1 MINRLRWGVRVAWL
15 GALVLG
21 LMAKSLNFHMTLG
34 WFVALSLVIFAVF
47 AFRARVRIPLAV
59 IAVLWAA
66 AVVYVG
72 INQSQWVL
80 DNNHWTIQGVHVL
93 LGVGAIG
100 IAEALAGAVS
110 RAEPAT

>member
-21 LMAKSLNFHMTLG
+21 LMSKALNFHMTLG
-34 WFVALSLVIFAVF
+34 WFVALSLVIFAAL

-59 IAVLWAA
+59 IAVVWAA
-66 AVVYVG
+66 VVVYVG

-80 DNNHWTIQGVHVL
+80 DNNHWTIQAMHVL

-110 RAEPAT
+110 RS

>member
-1 MINRLRWGVRVAWL
+1 M
-15 GALVLG
+15 LG

-47 AFRARVRIPLAV
+47 AFKAGVRIPLAV

-100 IAEALAGAVS
+100 IAEALAGAIS
-110 RAEPAT
+110 RSQADT

>member
-21 LMAKSLNFHMTLG
+21 LMSRALNFHMTLG
-34 WFVALSLVIFAVF
+34 WIVALSLVIFAAF
-47 AFRARVRIPLAV
+47 AFKAGIRIPLGV
-59 IAVLWAA
+59 IAIFWAA

-100 IAEALAGAVS
+100 IAEGLAGALS
-110 RAEPAT
+110 RVQSAP

>member
-1 MINRLRWGVRVAWL
+1 MSKA
-15 GALVLG
+15 
-21 LMAKSLNFHMTLG
+21 LNFHMTLG
-34 WFVALSLVIFAVF
+34 WFVALSLVIFAAF
-47 AFRARVRIPLAV
+47 AFKARVRIPLAA
-59 IAVLWAA
+59 IAVVWAA

-72 INQSQWVL
+72 INQSHWVL
-80 DNNHWTIQGVHVL
+80 NDNHWIIQAVHVL

>member
-15 GALVLG
+15 GALILG
-21 LMAKSLNFHMTLG
+21 LMYRSLNFHMTLG
-34 WFVALSLVIFAVF
+34 WFVALSLVIFALY
-47 AFRARVRIPLAV
+47 AFRARVRIPLA
-59 IAVLWAA
+59 AVAVAWAA

-72 INQSQWVL
+72 INQSQWML
-80 DNNHWTIQGVHVL
+80 DNNHWMIQTLHVL

-110 RAEPAT
+110 RA